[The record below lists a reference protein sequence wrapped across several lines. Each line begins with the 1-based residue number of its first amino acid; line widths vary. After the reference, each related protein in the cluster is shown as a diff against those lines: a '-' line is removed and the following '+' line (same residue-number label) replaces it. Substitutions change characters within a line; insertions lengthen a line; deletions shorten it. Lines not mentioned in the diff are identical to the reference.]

1 MVYINPGHTHT
12 TPTSWPDHL
21 KFASSGPVAAH
32 ITDCMKDHGPVYSFW
47 LFAFE
52 RMNGIMGSIPT
63 NNHQIPVQLMRKLAC
78 MQTTDASQW
87 PSEFEFEFSSVLRK
101 FPQERGSLAS
111 TMEQS
116 CSTTKPLPPVS
127 ERVFD
132 EFEIE
137 NITDLLDT
145 TYSSFEV
152 LRLHKSVHGIALGSI
167 KLVSKSSRFGNCSK
181 IVVRNKV
188 VEILRF
194 VKCHILIKDQGHN
207 ETREL

>member
-1 MVYINPGHTHT
+1 
-12 TPTSWPDHL
+12 
-21 KFASSGPVAAH
+21 
-32 ITDCMKDHGPVYSFW
+32 
-47 LFAFE
+47 
-52 RMNGIMGSIPT
+52 
-63 NNHQIPVQLMRKLAC
+63 
-78 MQTTDASQW
+78 
-87 PSEFEFEFSSVLRK
+87 
-101 FPQERGSLAS
+101 
-111 TMEQS
+111 MEQS

-167 KLVSKSSRFGNCSK
+167 KLASKSSRFGNCSK
-181 IVVRNKV
+181 IIVRNKV

-194 VKCHILIKDQGHN
+194 VKCHILIKDEGHN
-207 ETREL
+207 ETRELWLVKCSPYMEHPCKTYFGRPTQVWASSLENDYDFYKLDEITNRVTYAKTKVNFGLPVGEDSVLIVSPIPIS